1 MSLQPP
7 STVTLFIPCL
17 MDALYPQT
25 ARDLV
30 SLLKKLGFRVAFPLE
45 QTCCGQPAFNQGFFP
60 QARTLARR
68 FLTIFDQSELILCPS
83 GSCTAMVKKH
93 YLDLFPQEPEWL
105 AKARKTAGKIFEVTQ
120 FLHQFGLTE
129 KIQSSFP
136 FRVTYHDA
144 CHSNRVLGIFQ
155 EPRELLARTQ
165 GLQLIEMEFSDKCC
179 GFGGLFF
186 KKFPRISKAI
196 GMEKVEAIKK
206 TEAQWVVSNE
216 PGCLMQIQS
225 GLFEQ
230 KIPIGIKHIVEILNA
245 SFPD

>member
-1 MSLQPP
+1 MPLQPP

-17 MDALYPQT
+17 MDALYPRT

-30 SLLKKLGFRVAFPLE
+30 SLLKKLGFKVDFPWE

-60 QARTLARR
+60 QARSLARR
-68 FLTIFDQSELILCPS
+68 FLSIFDPAELIVCPS

-93 YLDLFPQEPEWL
+93 YPDLFQQEPEWL
-105 AKARKTAGKIFEVTQ
+105 AKARKTSEKIFELTQ
-120 FLHQFGLTE
+120 FLHQFGLTD

-136 FRVTYHDA
+136 FKVTYHDA
-144 CHSNRVLGIFQ
+144 CHSNRMLGIFQ
-155 EPRELLARTQ
+155 EPRELLARVR

-179 GFGGLFF
+179 GFGGLFS

-196 GMEKVEAIKK
+196 GMEKVAAIKK

-230 KIPIGIKHIVEILNA
+230 RIPIGIKHIVEILNA
-245 SFPD
+245 TFGD